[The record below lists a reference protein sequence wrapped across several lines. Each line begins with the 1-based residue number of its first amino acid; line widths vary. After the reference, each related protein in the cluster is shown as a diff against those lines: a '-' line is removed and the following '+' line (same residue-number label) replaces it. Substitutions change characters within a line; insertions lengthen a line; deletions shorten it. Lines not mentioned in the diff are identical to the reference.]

1 MERRGR
7 TMKQIDYNT
16 LKVGDK
22 VITRDGREGRVI
34 CTDLNNPQPI
44 AVAVWSNSKGTREHI
59 NQYLKNGK
67 VSDSDNMMQDIFLPP
82 KKEYVNLY
90 REDNGFFR
98 VTPNPY
104 QSKSEAEN
112 MSDYADER
120 GWTYIKTIEVE
131 V

>member
-1 MERRGR
+1 
-7 TMKQIDYNT
+7 MKQIDYNT

-67 VSDSDNMMQDIFLPP
+67 VSDSDNMMQDILLPP

-90 REDNGFFR
+90 RNDSFGNYSLGEAFSSR
-98 VTPNPY
+98 E
-104 QSKSEAEN
+104 EAER
-112 MSDYADER
+112 YVCGAA
-120 GWTYIKTIEVE
+120 GFKLIKTIEVE
-131 V
+131 T

>member
-1 MERRGR
+1 
-7 TMKQIDYNT
+7 MKQIDYNT

-90 REDNGFFR
+90 REKEGAYYIFGDVYETKEEAVTAIERLGF
-98 VTPNPY
+98 
-104 QSKSEAEN
+104 
-112 MSDYADER
+112 
-120 GWTYIKTIEVE
+120 IKTIEVE

>member
-1 MERRGR
+1 
-7 TMKQIDYNT
+7 MKQIDYNT

-82 KKEYVNLY
+82 KKEKIALY
-90 REDNGFFR
+90 RNYKESPVPDNIDFYGFGTSAEIDSSDELAKEMF
-98 VTPNPY
+98 PNF
-104 QSKSEAEN
+104 
-112 MSDYADER
+112 
-120 GWTYIKTIEVE
+120 IKTIEVE